1 MINLGIIGCS
11 EIAFRRFMPAAE
23 SLNEINICSIA
34 EEYDKSKLDVF
45 CDKYKLEIKDDF
57 QSLINDPKINAVY
70 IPQPP
75 ALHYKWA
82 KVALEHGLH
91 VLIEKPSTISYELSK
106 ELVEIAKKNN
116 LALHENYMF
125 QYHSQ
130 IGKIRDIIN
139 SGKIGEIRLLRADFG
154 FPKRAAND
162 FRYNKSLG
170 GGALLDAGGY
180 AVKLACLLLDD
191 TIKVDSAML
200 NYLPEYEVDMYGSAT
215 LSNSTGQVM
224 QIGFGM
230 DNSYRCSLDVW
241 GSTGHLST
249 NRIFTAPENYNPII
263 NIEYVSGKE
272 EITLEPDTHFSH
284 SIEMF
289 IDETSNKYN
298 REKMYNDII
307 LQAKLIDD
315 ISNKG
320 KNNTKWKVQQ

>member
-1 MINLGIIGCS
+1 MMNLGILGCS

-23 SLNEINICSIA
+23 SLNIINICSIA
-34 EEYDKSKLDVF
+34 EEYDKSKLTDF
-45 CDKYKLEIKDDF
+45 CDKYKLEIKEDF
-57 QSLINDPKINAVY
+57 KTLISDKSLNAVY

-82 KVALEHGLH
+82 KLALEHGLH
-91 VLIEKPSTISYELSK
+91 VLIEKPSTISYEQSK
-106 ELVEIAKKNN
+106 ELVDIARKNN

-130 IGKIRDIIN
+130 IDKIRDIIN
-139 SGKIGEIRLLRADFG
+139 SGKVGEIRLLRADFG

-180 AVKLACLLLDD
+180 AVKLASILLGD

-200 NYLPEYEVDMYGSAT
+200 NYLPEYEVDMYGSAS
-215 LSNSTGQVM
+215 LSNSSGQVM

-230 DNSYRCSLDVW
+230 DNSYRCSLDIW
-241 GSTGHLST
+241 GSTGHLFT

-263 NIEYVSGKE
+263 NIEYADRKE

-289 IDETSNKYN
+289 IVETRDNFA
-298 REKMYNDII
+298 REQMYDNIL

-315 ISNKG
+315 ISSKG
-320 KNNTKWKVQQ
+320 QKQ